1 MARSSRGCAN
11 ALHFWGHA
19 MLDQLLTAIHVDVAH
34 LVAVVLT
41 AFYAGNRFATPRT
54 VRSETT
60 RLQYYGSYATYV
72 VSCIGLLMVLS
83 WILAHKPALLGVLY
97 SPNPIPEELQRLD
110 APLVAA
116 LVLTTLLPSVPILR
130 DIDASMLRFFHRVGA
145 IPLGAVRWAQRMNLA
160 QLTISEKLIAD
171 TKLYIANSPLL
182 PDSLADQLQPDF
194 AVDSVRFR
202 FTRSLALY
210 VALSNLRGWTGY
222 SADFPEESA
231 AFEKKMS
238 SFFAQSVA
246 FFTLTT
252 QLSQRQLEPAADPVE
267 QFRSY
272 ALEAYED
279 IRLML
284 ARVLLY
290 SCNSDTEVAEQLT
303 KIGFAIQRPSL
314 IRLPFNLLSLDVIG
328 VVVLFVIA
336 SLFFSGGDPGR
347 ALLIGMLVAINQ
359 LIAAVCALAPK
370 QLWHFADFRSARERP
385 ILSYLFSGACA
396 LTITLPIS
404 FGFYLLRVH
413 FQLDVHPPPFPAQAK
428 WLLLP
433 TVLAIALAFA
443 CDDAIEADHEPWWLK
458 WVESLGLAVLMAAVG
473 LFVMHWISLSRE
485 AILSQLPRQ
494 SFTWIPGLLSASI
507 GALFGATI
515 PYWYRKTMRGTGS
528 DDVTKPVAP
537 RTDKVA
543 PAV

>member
-1 MARSSRGCAN
+1 
-11 ALHFWGHA
+11 
-19 MLDQLLTAIHVDVAH
+19 MLDEFGAAH

-54 VRSETT
+54 LRSETT
-60 RLQYYGSYATYV
+60 RFQYYGSYVTYV
-72 VSCIGLLMVLS
+72 ASCIGLLMFLS

-97 SPNPIPEELQRLD
+97 SAGPIPEELKRLD

-130 DIDASMLRFFHRVGA
+130 DIDAAMLRFFHRMGA
-145 IPLGAVRWAQRMNLA
+145 IPLGAVRWANRMNLA
-160 QLTISEKLIAD
+160 QLTISEKLVAD
-171 TKLYIANSPLL
+171 TKLYIANSALL
-182 PDSLADQLQPDF
+182 PDSLADQLQPDL

-202 FTRSLALY
+202 FTRTLALY
-210 VALSNLRGWTGY
+210 VALRNLRGWTGY
-222 SADFPEESA
+222 SADFPEEST
-231 AFEKKMS
+231 AFEKKIG

-246 FFTLTT
+246 FFALTT
-252 QLSQRQLEPAADPVE
+252 QLSQRQLEPVANSVDK
-267 QFRSY
+267 FRSY
-272 ALEAYED
+272 TLDAYED

-290 SCNSDTEVAEQLT
+290 SCNSDAEVALQLT
-303 KIGFAIQRPSL
+303 KIGFSIQRPSP

-328 VVVLFVIA
+328 VFVLFVIA
-336 SLFFSGGDPGR
+336 SLFFSGDNPGR
-347 ALLIGMLVAINQ
+347 ALIIGMLVAINQ
-359 LIAAVCALAPK
+359 SIAAVCALAPK
-370 QLWHFADFRSARERP
+370 QLWQFADFRSARERP
-385 ILSYLFSGACA
+385 ILAYLFSGACT

-404 FGFYLLRVH
+404 FGFWLLRVH
-413 FQLDVHPPPFPAQAK
+413 FQLDVHPPSFPAQAK

-458 WVESLGLAVLMAAVG
+458 WVESLGLAVLMAAAG
-473 LFVMHWISLSRE
+473 LFVMHWTSLDWATIS
-485 AILSQLPRQ
+485 SQLPRPR
-494 SFTWIPGLLSASI
+494 FIWIPGLLGASI

-515 PYWYRKTMRGTGS
+515 PYWYRKTMRASGM
-528 DDVTKPVAP
+528 DDVPKSVLP

-543 PAV
+543 SAPTG